1 MTTWTVLSR
10 AECSLCEQLLTELA
24 EELSPAEAAR
34 VSVVDVDGDPA
45 LARKYGHR
53 VPVLLADGDF
63 VCNYRLD
70 RERVRQ
76 IAR

>member
-10 AECSLCEQLLTELA
+10 AECSLCDQLLSELA
-24 EELSPAEAAR
+24 EELGPAEAAR
-34 VSVVDVDGDPA
+34 VSVVDVDGDPE
-45 LARKYGHR
+45 LVRKYGHR

-70 RERVRQ
+70 RARVRQ
-76 IAR
+76 IVG

>member
-24 EELSPAEAAR
+24 EELRPAEAAG
-34 VSVVDVDGDPA
+34 VSVVDVDQDPE
-45 LARKYGHR
+45 LVRKYGHR

-63 VCNYRLD
+63 VCDYRLD
-70 RERVRQ
+70 RARVRE
-76 IAR
+76 IVG